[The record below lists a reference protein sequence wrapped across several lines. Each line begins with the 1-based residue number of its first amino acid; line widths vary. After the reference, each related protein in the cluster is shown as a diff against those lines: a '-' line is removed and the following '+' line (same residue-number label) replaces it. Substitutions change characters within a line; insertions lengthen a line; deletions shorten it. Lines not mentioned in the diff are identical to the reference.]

1 MLVEVV
7 ADVDEAGNLVGWRQD
22 IYGNGHM
29 LRPGNFPVPSL
40 LAASELAKPFP
51 VPIAK
56 NPPLAAG
63 GGADRNAIPLY
74 RTAALHVDVHCLTEM
89 PLRTSSLR
97 GLGAMVNVLAI
108 ESTMDELAAAAG
120 RDAVEYRLSHLDDER
135 AKDTIEA
142 VVAMAGS
149 APQTRPD
156 GFGRGL
162 GFARYKG
169 TSAYCAVIADIEAAE
184 QIRVRRLWIVADAG
198 EVINPDG
205 AANQIEGGAVQACSF
220 ALKEA
225 VTFNARGIT
234 SNTWESYPILRFE
247 EVPAV
252 EVKLLSRPDMPPMGT
267 GECSTGPT
275 VAAIANAIH
284 DALGIRARTMP
295 FTADQLARDMED
307 AS

>member
-1 MLVEVV
+1 M
-7 ADVDEAGNLVGWRQD
+7 
-22 IYGNGHM
+22 
-29 LRPGNFPVPSL
+29 
-40 LAASELAKPFP
+40 
-51 VPIAK
+51 PIAK

-74 RTAALHVDVHCLTEM
+74 RTGALHVDVHRLTEM

-108 ESTMDELAAAAG
+108 ESTMDELATAAG
-120 RDAVEYRLSHLDDER
+120 RDAVEYRLSHLDDAR
-135 AKDTIEA
+135 AKDTIRA
-142 VVAMAGS
+142 VVAMAGP
-149 APQTRPD
+149 APETRPD

-169 TSAYCAVIADIEAAE
+169 TSAYCAVIAEIEASE
-184 QIRVRRLWIVADAG
+184 EIRVRRLWIAADAG

-225 VTFNARGIT
+225 VTFDARGIT

-247 EVPAV
+247 EVPSV
-252 EVKLLSRPDMPPMGT
+252 EVRLLSRPDMPPMGT

-284 DALGIRARTMP
+284 DALGVRARTMP
-295 FTADQLARDMED
+295 FTAEQLARDME
-307 AS
+307 AAP